1 MIKKETTEERWK
13 RWDVL
18 IIEQKYTELVK
29 EFDSMLTKKGSLKIG
44 DLVRR
49 DDALELMGVIS
60 LSREKAKKHEIRNRH
75 KNS

>member
-1 MIKKETTEERWK
+1 MLKKETPEERWK

-18 IIEQKYTELVK
+18 IIEQKYIELIK
-29 EFDSMLTKKGSLKIG
+29 EFDSMLNKGSLKIG

-49 DDALELMGVIS
+49 DDALELIGVIP
-60 LSREKAKKHEIRNRH
+60 LSREKEKKHEIRNKH